1 MSFSYGWT
9 PVLPK
14 PPGGFFTTELASL
27 LTTRFSNG
35 WGSDRMELNGIRIDA
50 GHIDWLS
57 GVRDAT
63 SDDEVMNEA
72 QEMIE
77 AIRKYGVI
85 ELSVER

>member
-14 PPGGFFTTELASL
+14 PPGGSFCIEMADL
-27 LTTRFSNG
+27 LVRRLTSG
-35 WGSDRMELNGIRIDA
+35 WGSDRTELRGLQLDKTDT
-50 GHIDWLS
+50 DWLQ

-63 SDDEVMNEA
+63 SDNEVEGEA
-72 QEMIE
+72 QELIDAIE
-77 AIRKYGVI
+77 KYGVI

>member
-1 MSFSYGWT
+1 MSYSYGWT

-14 PPGGFFTTELASL
+14 PPGGSFCVELADL
-27 LTTRFSNG
+27 LARRQSSG
-35 WGSDRMELNGIRIDA
+35 WGSDRMQLRGTQLDKSDVE
-50 GHIDWLS
+50 WLT

-72 QEMIE
+72 QELIDAIE
-77 AIRKYGVI
+77 KYGTV